1 MQLDH
6 LNVLA
11 AFLTIAEE
19 RSFTKAAKRLGVS
32 RSALSHA
39 VRGLEERLGVRLL
52 ARTTRSVAPTDAG
65 EQLISRLRPALGEV
79 ESVLDQIVGLAR
91 PADGTRAPAGDAARP
106 PRWCSHPSWCRSP
119 AGSRTSS
126 SRSPRRRR
134 DARSSSPRGSTPVF
148 TSANRSNATWWPCV
162 CHAISGWR
170 SSGRRITSRRI
181 RSRASPHDLPSHRCI
196 NLRGGS
202 AGPYRW
208 EFEKDG
214 ETLVVDVSGP
224 LIFDD
229 ADLMIRAAVDGLGL
243 TFSFEEYVAPQIA
256 SGALVRVLEDWCP
269 PFAGYFLYYPESAAA
284 VGRAVS
290 SHRDAALVDDTPHP
304 SDVCPFLR
312 DGRH

>member
-19 RSFTKAAKRLGVS
+19 RSFTKAANRLGLS

-52 ARTTRSVAPTDAG
+52 ARTTRSVAPTEAG
-65 EQLISRLRPALGEV
+65 EQLIARLRPALGEV
-79 ESVLDQIVGLAR
+79 ESVLDQIVGL
-91 PADGTRAPAGDAARP
+91 RAEPAGRVRLLVTPLSATMVLAPKLAEFGRRFPDVVLEVTTTQESRTELVAEGFAAGIHLGESIQRDMVAVRVSRDQRLAVVGSP
-106 PRWCSHPSWCRSP
+106 HYFASHP
-119 AGSRTSS
+119 
-126 SRSPRRRR
+126 
-134 DARSSSPRGSTPVF
+134 TPG
-148 TSANRSNATWWPCV
+148 T
-162 CHAISGWR
+162 
-170 SSGRRITSRRI
+170 
-181 RSRASPHDLPSHRCI
+181 PHELPNHRCI

-214 ETLVVDVSGP
+214 EALAVDVTGP
-224 LIFDD
+224 LLLDD
-229 ADLMIRAAVDGLGL
+229 ADLMIRAAIDGVGL

-269 PFAGYFLYYPESAAA
+269 PFPGYFLYYPS
-284 VGRAVS
+284 R
-290 SHRDAALVDDTPHP
+290 RQQPAALSVLIDT
-304 SDVCPFLR
+304 LR
-312 DGRH
+312 LENRGK

>member
-11 AFLTIAEE
+11 AFLAVAEE

-52 ARTTRSVAPTDAG
+52 ARTTRSVAPTEAG
-65 EQLISRLRPALGEV
+65 EQLIGRLGPALGEV
-79 ESVLDQIVGLAR
+79 ESVLEQIVELREQPTGRVRLLVTPMSATMVLA
-91 PADGTRAPAGDAARP
+91 PKLLE
-106 PRWCSHPSWCRSP
+106 
-119 AGSRTSS
+119 
-126 SRSPRRRR
+126 
-134 DARSSSPRGSTPVF
+134 F
-148 TSANRSNATWWPCV
+148 
-162 CHAISGWR
+162 
-170 SSGRRITSRRI
+170 GRRFPDVVLEVATTQEGRTELVAAGFDAGIHLGESIQRDMVAVRVSRDQRLAVVG
-181 RSRASPHDLPSHRCI
+181 SPTYFAAHPPPNSPHDLPAHRCI

-214 ETLVVDVSGP
+214 ESLVVDVNGP
-224 LIFDD
+224 LIVDD

-243 TFSFEEYVAPQIA
+243 TFSFEEYIAPLIE

-269 PFAGYFLYYPESAAA
+269 PFAGYFLYYPS
-284 VGRAVS
+284 R
-290 SHRDAALVDDTPHP
+290 RQQPAAL
-304 SDVCPFLR
+304 SALIESLR
-312 DGRH
+312 L